1 MLIFSSSTIWM
12 QPDLINLLPSSCN
25 VIVTSKWFHCRCRFN
40 NSPPISLQTTYW
52 LTELRNYTT
61 ITIFNSLLCLYHRH
75 RAFDRRPSRH
85 VSRISTMK
93 LCYLKGWS
101 IPATGKDRVG
111 EGGWLG
117 WKLVLAAVL
126 RRLSSRRD
134 ISVASHTTMLL
145 AASLALPR
153 HHHSYSGQ

>member
-1 MLIFSSSTIWM
+1 MLIFSSSIIWM

-75 RAFDRRPSRH
+75 RAFDRGPSRH

-101 IPATGKDRVG
+101 IPATGNDRVG

-117 WKLVLAAVL
+117 WKLVLAAAL

-153 HHHSYSGQ
+153 HHHSYSRQ